1 MKILCAVRKGSS
13 DVKIELDNGENLYLS
28 YEVFLKSGLRKND
41 EISEDRFSFFVE
53 ENKLHHIKQRAYKL
67 LARRLHSEYELRQ
80 KLKQK
85 DYSKHLI
92 DKVIDEL
99 LDKKYLNDA
108 EFANQYAAENIK
120 NKLWGEKKLT
130 AELMRRG
137 ISKNNIYDVVAD
149 KFPQGN
155 DIDNADKLAEKKYKQ
170 LSYKNF
176 ERLKLMQKIIAF
188 LLGKGYDYETAKQA
202 AENVVPMDENKS
214 DWE

>member
-1 MKILCAVRKGSS
+1 MKILRAVKKGAS
-13 DVKIELDNGENLYLS
+13 DVKIELDNGESLYLS

-53 ENKLHHIKQRAYKL
+53 ENKLHYIKQRAYKL
-67 LARRLHSEYELRQ
+67 LARRIHSEYELRQ

-108 EFANQYAAENIK
+108 EFANQFADENIK

-130 AELMRRG
+130 SELMRKG
-137 ISKNNIYDVVAD
+137 ISKKNIYDIVAD

-155 DIDNADKLAEKKYKQ
+155 DIDNANKLAEKKYKQ
-170 LSYKNF
+170 LSYKKL
-176 ERLKLMQKIIAF
+176 ERLKVLQKIIAF
-188 LLGKGYDYETAKQA
+188 ILGKGYDYETAKQA
-202 AENVVPMDENKS
+202 AENVVTEKEN
-214 DWE
+214 EQYLE